1 MQLNRFSHAIAAIAV
16 ACISIVYP
24 LAGAAQDFPNKPI
37 RLVVP
42 YSVGGLPDTVA
53 RIISQRLQEGLGQAV
68 VVENRPGASGS
79 VAAGV
84 LAQSPADGY
93 TLLLTDGPIL
103 ATAPLII
110 KKIAY
115 DAEKDF
121 IPISLLGTAPL
132 FLAVNATVKANTL
145 DELIKQAKSSPGKL
159 NYGSSGLGSIH
170 HLTAEAMNHGLGV
183 AITHVPFKGSANSIP
198 ALVGAQVDMAFASPP
213 SLMGFVKSGKVKLLA
228 INSSKRSP
236 LAPDV
241 PTLSE
246 RIPGFDFA
254 FNVAVLG
261 KSGTPPAIVQ
271 RLSDE
276 FAKAVKFPEVIQKL
290 ENAGV
295 YPIGGSPQQL
305 ATALRSEAQRVQDA
319 AKRADLK
326 AE

>member
-1 MQLNRFSHAIAAIAV
+1 MQRTRFLHAIAAATL
-16 ACISIVYP
+16 ACISIAYP
-24 LAGAAQDFPNKPI
+24 LVSTAQDFPQKPV

-68 VVENRPGASGS
+68 VVENRPGGSGS

-103 ATAPLII
+103 AIAPLII

-121 IPISLLGTAPL
+121 TPVSLLGTAPL
-132 FLAVNATVKANTL
+132 FLAVNANVKANTL
-145 DELIKQAKSSPGKL
+145 DELIKQAKSAPGQL

-183 AITHVPFKGSANSIP
+183 AITHVPFRGSANSIP

-213 SLMGFVKSGKVKLLA
+213 SLMGFVKSGKLKLLA
-228 INSSKRSP
+228 INSSKRST

-254 FNVAVLG
+254 FNLAVLARA
-261 KSGTPPAIVQ
+261 GTPPAIVQ

-276 FAKAVKFPEVIQKL
+276 FAKAVKYPEVAQKL

-295 YPIGGSPQQL
+295 DPIGGSPQQL
-305 ATALRSEAQRVQDA
+305 ASALRKEAQRVQDA

>member
-1 MQLNRFSHAIAAIAV
+1 MQPRRFFSAIAAIAL
-16 ACISIVYP
+16 ACGSLIYP
-24 LAGAAQDFPNKPI
+24 LTSAAQDFPQKPI

-68 VVENRPGASGS
+68 VVDNRPGGSGS

-103 ATAPLII
+103 AIAPLII

-115 DAEKDF
+115 DPEKDF
-121 IPISLLGTAPL
+121 TPISLLGTAPL
-132 FLAVNATVKANTL
+132 FLAVNASVKANTL
-145 DELIKQAKSSPGKL
+145 DELIKQAKATPGQL

-170 HLTAEAMNHGLGV
+170 HLTAEAMNHGLGI

-213 SLMGFVKSGKVKLLA
+213 SLMGFVKAGKVKLLA
-228 INSSKRSP
+228 INSSKRSA
-236 LAPDV
+236 LAPNV

-254 FNVAVLG
+254 FNVAVLARA
-261 KSGTPPAIVQ
+261 GTPPAIVQ

-276 FAKAVKFPEVIQKL
+276 FAKVVKNPEVVQKL

-295 YPIGGSPQQL
+295 DPLGGTPQQL
-305 ATALRSEAQRVQDA
+305 AVALRKEAQRVQDA